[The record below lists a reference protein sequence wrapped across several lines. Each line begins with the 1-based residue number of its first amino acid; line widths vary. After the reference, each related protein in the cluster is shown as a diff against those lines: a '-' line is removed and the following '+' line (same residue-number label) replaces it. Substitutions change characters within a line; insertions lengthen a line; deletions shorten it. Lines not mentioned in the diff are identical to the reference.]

1 MQKGLSFDSLRVGK
15 RYTLINYGEV
25 HDFMVEYILPNGDFR
40 VKNIHTLERY
50 LLKELITYGKGNDFE
65 ILEMN

>member
-1 MQKGLSFDSLRVGK
+1 
-15 RYTLINYGEV
+15 
-25 HDFMVEYILPNGDFR
+25 MVEYILPNGDFR

-50 LLKELITYGKGNDFE
+50 LLKEIITYGKGNDFE